1 MRRVAVFVVVPVVL
15 MGLLVWDVGAD
26 PAGVTPSRSAAAGP
40 LPFTFFLTHYV
51 LLGDPANPTGV
62 RYESDGRPFAKNR
75 NGRKLVLTGRGSWD
89 PASERAKGG
98 GRYIIRNPNGA
109 VRARG
114 TWRATRFLSF
124 KMLRGWWGIPGFEE
138 RAWQGPP
145 GSASFSGFLR
155 VRVRLENRGP
165 AVLRAWCLMPDVP
178 KPGNH
183 VGDGI
188 SLRGQKFKFTRY
200 WASERS
206 LEGVMF
212 YSP

>member
-1 MRRVAVFVVVPVVL
+1 VRRVVVVVVVPVVL
-15 MGLLVWDVGAD
+15 MGLLVWEVGAD
-26 PAGVTPSRSAAAGP
+26 PIAVTPTRSAAARP
-40 LPFTFFLTHYV
+40 LPFTFFLTHYA
-51 LLGDPANPTGV
+51 LLGDPASPTGV
-62 RYESDGRPFAKNR
+62 RYESDGSPFARNR
-75 NGRKLVLTGRGSWD
+75 SGRKLVLTGRGSWD
-89 PASERAKGG
+89 PATARAKGG
-98 GRYIIRNPNGA
+98 GRYIIRNANGA

-114 TWRATRFLSF
+114 TWRVTRFLSF

-138 RAWQGPP
+138 RGWQGPL

-165 AVLRAWCLMPDVP
+165 AVLRAWCLMPEAP
-178 KPGNH
+178 KPANH

-188 SLRGQKFKFTRY
+188 SLRGRKFNFTRY
-200 WASERS
+200 KASERS